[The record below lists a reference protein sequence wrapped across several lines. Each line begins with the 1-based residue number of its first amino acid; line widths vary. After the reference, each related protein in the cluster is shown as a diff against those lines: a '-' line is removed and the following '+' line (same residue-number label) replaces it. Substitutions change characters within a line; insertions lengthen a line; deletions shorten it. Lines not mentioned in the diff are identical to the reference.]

1 LADYSWELRGQFI
14 LKELAIVTGWTFFLA
29 NRLVRLKYRVI
40 SLIKGE
46 ADD

>member
-1 LADYSWELRGQFI
+1 LADYSWELSGQFI
-14 LKELAIVTGWTFFLA
+14 LKELAIVTGWTFFQA

-40 SLIKGE
+40 TLIKGE